1 MNRSPI
7 VALFAALSLSV
18 SHVFAGQ
25 PVEFR
30 GPAGDL
36 AFETSSQM
44 KELFHSARKI
54 APKDWASRSGASGVN
69 EEWEKD
75 HSKPWFIE
83 QQSNGI
89 HYITYGLALKN
100 TDSIRWGL
108 KILNWGFSVMQ
119 PDGEFQC
126 KDNYHSTSFF
136 VDAVSH
142 AILLLEASALNAE
155 FSEAT
160 QAMKAKLK
168 ISAGWMIRPDI
179 HEKAWGTKGS
189 ERGYGHRFFLDGSAI
204 GSAGVALSD
213 KTMLEHAA
221 QLVSEGITAQRAD
234 GVNTEKGGHDSHY
247 QAYGLAYAWRYCTI
261 VADTGMRAKMK
272 PMLDTANAWLLTRI
286 GEDGTVLV
294 EGNTRT
300 GLGQEQGRSGK
311 PKGVEYR
318 FVISSLLEWSATT
331 GNAEYE
337 RVARLVYQAD
347 AKLKAA
353 SVKP

>member
-1 MNRSPI
+1 MNRPTI
-7 VALFAALSLSV
+7 AALVTSLFFSV
-18 SHVFAGQ
+18 SSVPAAQ
-25 PVEFR
+25 PLEFR

-69 EEWEKD
+69 EAWEND

-89 HYITYGLALKN
+89 HYITYGLALKD

-126 KDNYHSTSFF
+126 HDNYHSTSFF

-142 AILLLEASALNAE
+142 AILLIEASEVKTEFAE
-155 FSEAT
+155 VT
-160 QAMKAKLK
+160 KAMKPKLK
-168 ISAGWMIRPDI
+168 IVAGWMIRPEI
-179 HEKAWGTKGS
+179 HEKAWGKKGS
-189 ERGYGHRFFLDGSAI
+189 ERGYGHRFFLDGAAI
-204 GSAGVALSD
+204 GSAGLVLAD
-213 KTMLEHAA
+213 KAMLDYAA
-221 QLVSEGITAQRAD
+221 QLVSEGISAQRAD

-247 QAYGLAYAWRYCTI
+247 QAYGLAYAWRYYTI
-261 VADTGMRAKMK
+261 VADADMRTKMK
-272 PMLDTANAWLLTRI
+272 PMLDKANAWLLTRI
-286 GEDGTVLV
+286 GTDGTVLV
-294 EGNTRT
+294 DGNTRT
-300 GLGQEQGRSGK
+300 GNGQEVGRSGK

-318 FVISSLLEWSATT
+318 FVISSLLEWAATT
-331 GNAEYE
+331 GNEEPE
-337 RVARLVYQAD
+337 RVARLVYQAGERQ
-347 AKLKAA
+347 KAA
-353 SVKP
+353 AEKP